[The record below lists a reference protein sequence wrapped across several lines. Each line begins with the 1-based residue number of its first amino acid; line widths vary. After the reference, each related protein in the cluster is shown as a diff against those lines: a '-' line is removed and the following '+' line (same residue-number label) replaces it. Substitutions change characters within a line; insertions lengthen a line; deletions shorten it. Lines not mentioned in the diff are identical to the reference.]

1 LVEVVN
7 VVLEVVRVVN
17 VIKVEDEIRLDN
29 VYNHF

>member
-1 LVEVVN
+1 MLF
-7 VVLEVVRVVN
+7 LEVVRVVN